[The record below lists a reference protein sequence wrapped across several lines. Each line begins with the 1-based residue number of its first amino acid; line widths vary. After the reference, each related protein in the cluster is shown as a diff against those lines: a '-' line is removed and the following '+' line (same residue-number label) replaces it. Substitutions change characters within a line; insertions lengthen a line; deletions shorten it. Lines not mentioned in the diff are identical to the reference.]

1 MEDRVAQARILI
13 VDDEEDN
20 VQVLRRIL
28 EAEGYS
34 NVLSTNHPEEV
45 EELTRKID
53 PDLILL
59 DIVMPRMS
67 GQDVLRK
74 IQEIDAGAL
83 YRPVLVLTS
92 DHSRQA
98 QREAWAGGAK
108 DFLHKP
114 LSPSEVR
121 QRVRNL
127 LETRMLYRIL

>member
-20 VQVLRRIL
+20 VQVLRRIG
-28 EAEGYS
+28 EAEGYA
-34 NVLSTNHPEEV
+34 NVVSTKHQEGV
-45 EELTRKID
+45 EGVTREID

-59 DIVMPRMS
+59 DIVMPRMT
-67 GQDVLRK
+67 GHDVLRK
-74 IQEIDAGAL
+74 LQEMDAGAM

-114 LSPSEVR
+114 LSP
-121 QRVRNL
+121 
-127 LETRMLYRIL
+127 